1 MFVSA
6 TTTYTGNDRSS
17 VADSATNG
25 KVASTATGQAD
36 QTDTSAVLVTL
47 SQTSLDFLKGASPD
61 SGAALSAQ
69 QEAVTRLDQMIQS
82 GRQFAKE
89 AAEERVNMLNAQMRL
104 LMEMKALLSPKA
116 LALEVA
122 QLTTQL
128 AAAVAQYVQSGGT
141 SASGSAVGSMVLAT
155 PQDGGQAPSGADQAA
170 TATADGTDL
179 DAQQAATGATRDAN
193 GSDPMSRQAVPPGQS
208 GASSDGNPEFQQAV
222 TALASQMKA
231 LLRESKEH
239 LKKQDATS
247 DSNLQTA
254 QNALDT
260 VDQLLPTVS

>member
-25 KVASTATGQAD
+25 KVSSTATGQVD

-47 SQTSLDFLKGASPD
+47 SQTGLDFLKGASPN

-141 SASGSAVGSMVLAT
+141 NARGAAVGNMVLAA
-155 PQDGGQAPSGADQAA
+155 PQDGPQAPSGAGEA
-170 TATADGTDL
+170 TTADGTDL
-179 DAQQAATGATRDAN
+179 DVQRAATGAMQDAD
-193 GSDPMSRQAVPPGQS
+193 GSDPMPRQAVTAGQS
-208 GASSDGNPEFQQAV
+208 GASADGNPEFQQAV
-222 TALASQMKA
+222 TALSSQMKA
-231 LLRESKEH
+231 LLRESREH
-239 LKKQDATS
+239 LKKQDVMS

>member
-6 TTTYTGNDRSS
+6 ATTYTGNDRSS

-25 KVASTATGQAD
+25 KVASTATGQVD

-47 SQTSLDFLKGASPD
+47 SQTGLDFLKGASPD

-141 SASGSAVGSMVLAT
+141 NASGSAVGSMVLAT

-170 TATADGTDL
+170 TDGTDL
-179 DAQQAATGATRDAN
+179 DAQQAATGATRDSD
-193 GSDPMSRQAVPPGQS
+193 GSDPMPRQAVTAGQS
-208 GASSDGNPEFQQAV
+208 GASADGNPEFQQAV
-222 TALASQMKA
+222 IALASQMKA

-239 LKKQDATS
+239 LKKQDVTS
-247 DSNLQTA
+247 DSNLQSA